1 MSLIWRLMS
10 FVRPYAWQA
19 ILGLILAITLTWLS
33 LVPPMLMRTLIDD
46 AIMKHNRT
54 LLLWLTIALLG
65 VYLASTLLSMLKNYL
80 MAWLGQKV
88 LYDLRTRLYEHVANL
103 DMAFFETRRS
113 GQIMSRITGDVTALE
128 QFIVHN
134 VPHML
139 IDLITLIGI
148 AIVLFRTNVHLA
160 LIALLPAPLLAIL
173 TVYYRQLAI
182 VVYRRLWNV
191 IAEMHSFLIE
201 TLSGIKVVQCF
212 NQEEREA
219 NRFRGRCGKIVRS
232 NLDAAKLSTL
242 FFPTMGFVSTVGLML
257 VWWIGGNQV
266 LEGQITIGVLTM
278 FTMYLRQF
286 YVPVQNLTYLND
298 VWQRTAAA
306 AERVFEILD
315 AKPEIEQ
322 PPQPIKLSELKG
334 EVVFEDVS
342 FSYNGNGN
350 QANEAPALKDIN
362 LRVRPGETIGI
373 VGRSGA
379 GKTTLTALVTRF
391 YDPKEGRILIDGHD
405 LRQLD
410 LKALREKMGVVL
422 QEPFLFHGTIC
433 ENIAYGRP
441 NATMEEIIK
450 AAKAANAHQ
459 FILNLPDAYD
469 TYVGE
474 RGTKLSGG
482 ERQRISIARAI
493 LRDPKILILDEATS
507 SVDSESEY
515 AIQKAL
521 ERLLKGRTTFA
532 IAHRLSTLR
541 NADRLIVLD
550 SGRIVEMGTHEELM
564 QRDGI
569 YKRLVQIQAMLSNSL
584 LGNDGNG
591 DGDSHNSDEGSA
603 QRRES
608 DNDSGGNGSKA

>member
-1 MSLIWRLMS
+1 MSLIWRLMG

-19 ILGLILAITLTWLS
+19 ILGLVLAITLTWLS
-33 LVPPMLMRTLIDD
+33 LVPPMLMRTLIDE
-46 AIMKHNRT
+46 AIMKHNRA
-54 LLLWLTIALLG
+54 LLLWLTVALLG
-65 VYLASTLLSMLKNYL
+65 VYLASTLLGMLKNYL

-88 LYDLRTRLYEHVANL
+88 LYDLRTRLYEHVTNL

-134 VPHML
+134 VPQML
-139 IDLITLIGI
+139 IDLITLVGI

-173 TVYYRQLAI
+173 TAYYRQLAI

-201 TLSGIKVVQCF
+201 TLSGVKVVQCF

-219 NRFRGRCGKIVRS
+219 KRFRERCGKIVRS
-232 NLDAAKLSTL
+232 NLGAAKLSTL

-315 AKPEIEQ
+315 TKPEIEQ
-322 PPQPIKLSELKG
+322 PLQPIRLSELKG

-433 ENIAYGRP
+433 ENITYGRP

-569 YKRLVQIQAMLSNSL
+569 YKRLVQIQAMLSNGL
-584 LGNDGNG
+584 LANDGNG
-591 DGDSHNSDEGSA
+591 DGDSHSSSGSDAKGRNSNGG
-603 QRRES
+603 
-608 DNDSGGNGSKA
+608 SGGNGSKT